1 MAAMDYEKALQR
13 FGLASFRPG
22 QREVISQIVA
32 GHDCL
37 CVMPTGGGKSLCF
50 QLPTILRPGLTIVVS
65 PLIALMKDQVDTL
78 KRRGIAA
85 TLINSTLSN
94 TEQQSRLGEVAAGKF
109 NLLYVAPE
117 RLRNPRFLE
126 AIRATPVQLLA
137 VDEAHCISEW
147 GHDFRPDYARLG
159 LFREALG
166 GVQTVALT
174 ATATPRVRQDICEIL
189 QLRQPRQFI
198 TGFARSNLH
207 LGAVYCS
214 SDRDKDMALIEFL
227 RQSPGTGIIYA
238 ATRKRCE
245 SLVETISQQLRISVG
260 AYHAGLTLDQRKF
273 IQEQF
278 MEGKLQAIVATNA
291 FGMGID
297 KADLRYVI
305 HYNIPGSMEAYYQ
318 EAGRAGRDG
327 LPSQCVVLYSPQD
340 RYIQEFFI
348 ENANPPPEL
357 IAKVY
362 ELLGQLTG
370 DPIEKTAQE
379 LKELLDVP
387 QSAEAVGT
395 ALQIL
400 AKTGVIERLE
410 MSGGLAM
417 VRIQSQLPTMV
428 EMLPKEAHLKRQVLR
443 AVERGVADRREE
455 AVYLHPRWLMQ
466 QTGLDREAVGRALGE
481 LRKLP
486 GFEYV
491 PPFRGRAIHIRQRD
505 LPFEQLGIDF
515 AALEA
520 RKQSDLE
527 KLEQVVAFAQSK
539 RCRQL
544 SILQYF
550 GDPEARACGRCDR
563 CQGTAGWPR
572 MPAVAKPMPAGTA
585 EAGGNCLADNP
596 LVAGEGAAEAKTS
609 EPSPASLPTTNMG
622 TASPEKTAVPEPGR
636 RMLVRRIIEAVA
648 RHRGLCGKLLL
659 VDFLC
664 GAKTEKVERLR
675 LYRIE
680 GYGLLSQHKK
690 GNVSHL
696 LEMMLTTGML
706 ESQMRVAR
714 RPTIVVSTL
723 GERIIA
729 GELPLPDQVEQALQA
744 FPAAGEPERGS
755 LSPAKTSSP
764 PVMIENR
771 RQGDQTSTDW
781 QWTVSLVGHDYT
793 LAEIAAIRR
802 KSIDEVIEDLAAAAA
817 QGVPISPHQLFDAPT
832 ADAFRQ
838 VRLDSPAA
846 EKLPVFLQRPALWRL
861 ARALSG

>member
-1 MAAMDYEKALQR
+1 
-13 FGLASFRPG
+13 
-22 QREVISQIVA
+22 
-32 GHDCL
+32 
-37 CVMPTGGGKSLCF
+37 
-50 QLPTILRPGLTIVVS
+50 
-65 PLIALMKDQVDTL
+65 
-78 KRRGIAA
+78 
-85 TLINSTLSN
+85 
-94 TEQQSRLGEVAAGKF
+94 
-109 NLLYVAPE
+109 
-117 RLRNPRFLE
+117 
-126 AIRATPVQLLA
+126 
-137 VDEAHCISEW
+137 
-147 GHDFRPDYARLG
+147 
-159 LFREALG
+159 
-166 GVQTVALT
+166 
-174 ATATPRVRQDICEIL
+174 
-189 QLRQPRQFI
+189 
-198 TGFARSNLH
+198 
-207 LGAVYCS
+207 
-214 SDRDKDMALIEFL
+214 
-227 RQSPGTGIIYA
+227 
-238 ATRKRCE
+238 
-245 SLVETISQQLRISVG
+245 
-260 AYHAGLTLDQRKF
+260 
-273 IQEQF
+273 
-278 MEGKLQAIVATNA
+278 
-291 FGMGID
+291 
-297 KADLRYVI
+297 
-305 HYNIPGSMEAYYQ
+305 
-318 EAGRAGRDG
+318 
-327 LPSQCVVLYSPQD
+327 
-340 RYIQEFFI
+340 
-348 ENANPPPEL
+348 L